1 MSTDATPE
9 SLQVDPELEKEF
21 ERAIAYQLTD
31 DDIDRAQLLIGADTA
46 SRHRELY
53 SVASPDALRNW
64 AMGVG
69 DDNPLYIDEDYGPT
83 TRWGSQIGHGTM
95 AGHIKTPML
104 GDPMPDEIKRQTRS
118 LFRGVHVFVSGGR
131 WEWYRPI
138 YPGDRIFSFDG
149 EESLDVKQ
157 SEFAGRSVIQVRRD
171 VAINQR
177 GEVVGVYRILRV
189 LTERKTARERGKY
202 AEIEPATYTDDDY
215 KRIDDIYEQ
224 EQPRG
229 AEPRYWEDVEIGD
242 ALPPMVKGPL
252 TVTEMIAFHAG
263 GYGFVPYGLR
273 ASRLGFKNRRRIAPF
288 YIKNA
293 NGVYDVAQRLH
304 WDSDWAKAIG
314 NPMAYDYGVLRQC
327 WFYHHVSDWAGDDAF
342 IEGLEDSIRKF
353 NYMGDTQ
360 FLSGEVTGKRED
372 TGRYLVDLKLSM
384 VSQRDV
390 ETAYA
395 TATVSL
401 PSRHAG
407 IPPLPAVPLDL
418 QRKAFQMFARH
429 NDLSALRRD
438 DLSALRRDDLSA
450 ARRRGE

>member
-1 MSTDATPE
+1 MSADATPE

-31 DDIDRAQLLIGADTA
+31 EDIERARLLIGVDTA
-46 SRHRELY
+46 SRHRELN
-53 SVASPDALRNW
+53 SVASPDAIRNW
-64 AMGVG
+64 AMGAG
-69 DDNPLYIDEDYGPT
+69 DDNPLFIDEDYGPA
-83 TRWGSQIGHGTM
+83 TRWGSQIAHGTM

-104 GDPMPDEIKRQTRS
+104 GDPMPAEVKKQTRS
-118 LFRGVHVFVSGGR
+118 LFRGVHVFVSGGN

-138 YPGDRIFSFDG
+138 YPGDRIYSFDG

-202 AEIEPATYTDDDY
+202 ADIEPATYTDADY
-215 KRIDDIYEQ
+215 ERIDAIYEQ

-229 AEPRYWEDVEIGD
+229 AEPRYWEDVQVGD
-242 ALPPMVKGPL
+242 TLLPMVKGPL

-293 NGVYDVAQRLH
+293 NGVHDVAQRLH

-342 IEGLEDSIRKF
+342 IERLEDSIRKF

-360 FLSGEVTGKRED
+360 FLSGEVTGKREEG
-372 TGRYLVDLKLSM
+372 GRYLVDLKLSM
-384 VSQRDV
+384 LSQRDV

-401 PSRHAG
+401 PSRQAG
-407 IPPLPAVPLDL
+407 LPPLPAVPIDL
-418 QRKAFQMFARH
+418 ERKASQMFARH
-429 NDLSALRRD
+429 NQLRVAGRD
-438 DLSALRRDDLSA
+438 HLSA
-450 ARRRGE
+450 AGRDHLGAARGS